1 MLTILQN
8 AGGLWKLIC
17 KQGGKMCMK
26 KYVMFICAIVGG
38 LLAVGTVI
46 YRVFGEPE
54 LVRDFT
60 E

>member
-1 MLTILQN
+1 V
-8 AGGLWKLIC
+8 
-17 KQGGKMCMK
+17 K

-54 LVRDFT
+54 LVIDFT

>member
-1 MLTILQN
+1 
-8 AGGLWKLIC
+8 
-17 KQGGKMCMK
+17 MK
-26 KYVMFICAIVGG
+26 KYVILICAIVGG
-38 LLAVGTVI
+38 LLAMGTVI

>member
-1 MLTILQN
+1 
-8 AGGLWKLIC
+8 
-17 KQGGKMCMK
+17 MK
-26 KYVMFICAIVGG
+26 KYVMFICAIVSG

-46 YRVFGEPE
+46 YRVFDEPE